1 MNMASRYYNA
11 ATLIDGNLE
20 KGRSEQPALWVD
32 GRPVTYREL
41 HRLTCAAGQAMRE
54 LGVQREN
61 RVLMILDDRVEFAA
75 AFFGALRIG
84 AVPVPVNPQYRSSD
98 YRFFIEDSHARIVIT
113 EASCL
118 ERLNGALE
126 DAGESIA
133 VVVAGSS
140 EAADLE
146 THYFEDLL
154 RTCDSDLPAVR
165 THSEDMAFWLYS
177 SGSTGEPK
185 GVVHLHQDIPAI
197 CESYGR
203 HVLRMTE
210 DDIVFGRVLFH
221 AYGLGNALVFPFDVG
236 ASSVLARGRASA
248 QSILDSI
255 RRLQPTVLCLVPTL
269 YNAILGDAHATRED
283 LSSIRLCISAAEPLS
298 REIWRKWKE
307 RFGQT
312 ILDGIGST
320 EMLHIFCSNTLEAC
334 KPGSSGKP
342 VPGYDLRIVDDDGA
356 PVTRGTTGELLV
368 KGRSASPFYWRQRE
382 KSRRTMLGEW
392 TATGD
397 CYRTDEEGFYW
408 YEGRLDD
415 MFKVGGEWVSPIE
428 VENVLVEHPMIR
440 EAAVVGVQA
449 GGVTRIKA
457 VVVFEAA
464 ASLNPELV
472 AALQQ
477 WCKAR
482 LHGYQYPH
490 LIEATDELPKTASG
504 KIQRYRLR

>member
-1 MNMASRYYNA
+1 MIMSSRYYNA
-11 ATLIDGNLE
+11 ATLIDDNLDQ
-20 KGRSEQPALWVD
+20 GRGERTALWVD
-32 GRPVTYREL
+32 DLPITYREL
-41 HRLTCAAGQAMRE
+41 HRLACAAGQAMRE

-61 RVLMILDDRVEFAA
+61 RILMILEDGVEFAA

-98 YRFFIEDSHARIVIT
+98 YRFFIEDSHARIVVT

-118 ERLNGALE
+118 ERLNEALE
-126 DAGESIA
+126 GSRESIP

-140 EAADLE
+140 GAAYPR
-146 THYFEDLL
+146 THDFQKLL

-203 HVLRMTE
+203 HVLRLTE
-210 DDIVFGRVLFH
+210 EDIVFGRVLFH
-221 AYGLGNALVFPFDVG
+221 AYGLGNALIFPFAVG
-236 ASSVLARGRASA
+236 ASSVLHRGRASA

-269 YNAILGDAHATRED
+269 YNAILSDPQATGDD
-283 LSSIRLCISAAEPLS
+283 LSSLRLCISAAEPLS
-298 REIWRKWKE
+298 PEIWCKWKE

-320 EMLHIFCSNTLEAC
+320 EMLHIFCSNTPEAC

-342 VPGYDLRIVDDDGA
+342 VPGYELRIVD
-356 PVTRGTTGELLV
+356 GELLV

-397 CYRTDEEGFYW
+397 CYRTDEDGFYW

-415 MFKVGGEWVSPIE
+415 MFKIGGEWVSPIE

-440 EAAVVGVQA
+440 EAAVVGVQV

-457 VVVFEAA
+457 IVVFEAA
-464 ASLNPELV
+464 ASVNPELV
-472 AALQQ
+472 AELQQ
-477 WCKAR
+477 WCKTR
-482 LHGYQYPH
+482 LHRYQYPH
-490 LIEATDELPKTASG
+490 LIEATDELPKTTSG